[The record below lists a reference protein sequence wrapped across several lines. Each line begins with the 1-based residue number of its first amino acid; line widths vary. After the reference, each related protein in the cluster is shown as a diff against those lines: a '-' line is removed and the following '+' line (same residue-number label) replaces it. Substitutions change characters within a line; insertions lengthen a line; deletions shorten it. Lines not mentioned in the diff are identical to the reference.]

1 MSTSEQITI
10 TRAEERALLFRVV
23 GFVLL
28 LMLLVSAWSS
38 WYANQVTL
46 PRYCDKQEETLQHLE
61 QVLKEPE
68 PAGDNSRI
76 PYIIAAKLIFLV
88 PQQTGENIPDY
99 LERIRL
105 HLRMTCQ

>member
-1 MSTSEQITI
+1 M
-10 TRAEERALLFRVV
+10 LLLRIV

-28 LMLLVSAWSS
+28 LMLLVSAWST

-68 PAGDNSRI
+68 PAGDESRI
-76 PYIIAAKLIFLV
+76 PYIIAAKLIFLL
-88 PQQTGENIPDY
+88 PKQTGESIPDY
-99 LERIRL
+99 LERVRV
-105 HLRMTCQ
+105 HLWKTCQ